1 MFEILLAGNIKH
13 SSVISNYG
21 FNQFSSVVN
30 GGGEGDICILFYIKC
45 IGKTICIE

>member
-30 GGGEGDICILFYIKC
+30 GGGRGTSASFFISNV
-45 IGKTICIE
+45 